1 MRPLIID
8 AFDAGASGRL
18 LPAHLPSLLGDA
30 LFPRARSIPKGLF
43 LTGHES
49 KAHGKVRIARP
60 RGYLFDSSGP
70 DRSFWLRLRDG
81 HDDLLSGADVPAQC
95 RPLPLELGRRGSRA
109 QLTAP
114 PVLLTSRS
122 TRPQITTSGASADRG
137 VERCRDRL
145 ITTPDG
151 PADNGLPHVG
161 SIEDEDRGNALR
173 VGRRQGQPIAY
184 NFVNQTAKCRVFV
197 FQNIGGIVSGDGT
210 NIFCRA
216 RLGGH
221 GCSRGVGI
229 NYAALPTGIK
239 EALSDTLLALKALL
253 RIQRVRDPRFVSR
266 PPRPARA
273 RMEVGDEL

>member
-1 MRPLIID
+1 M
-8 AFDAGASGRL
+8 
-18 LPAHLPSLLGDA
+18 
-30 LFPRARSIPKGLF
+30 
-43 LTGHES
+43 
-49 KAHGKVRIARP
+49 
-60 RGYLFDSSGP
+60 
-70 DRSFWLRLRDG
+70 
-81 HDDLLSGADVPAQC
+81 
-95 RPLPLELGRRGSRA
+95 
-109 QLTAP
+109 
-114 PVLLTSRS
+114 
-122 TRPQITTSGASADRG
+122 
-137 VERCRDRL
+137 
-145 ITTPDG
+145 
-151 PADNGLPHVG
+151 
-161 SIEDEDRGNALR
+161 
-173 VGRRQGQPIAY
+173 
-184 NFVNQTAKCRVFV
+184 FV